1 MLLAALIVA
10 VIVALFAVP
19 GLVPRGGRPVGNTRM
34 MSVARVVLVVLAIV
48 IAYIVTRP

>member
-10 VIVALFAVP
+10 VVVALFAVP

-34 MSVARVVLVVLAIV
+34 MTVARVVLVVLAIL
-48 IAYIVTRP
+48 IAVHLTRQ